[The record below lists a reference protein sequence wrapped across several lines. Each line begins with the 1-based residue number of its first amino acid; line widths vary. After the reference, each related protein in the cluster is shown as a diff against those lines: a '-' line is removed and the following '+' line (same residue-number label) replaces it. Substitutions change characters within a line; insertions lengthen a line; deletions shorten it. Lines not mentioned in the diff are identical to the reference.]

1 MTAPHALI
9 EFFRKEAS
17 EYLDRLDA
25 LLSGGDEVSPDGA
38 AFLTS
43 ARALRGSATMT
54 RLEGLPELAS
64 TVERIATGLRDQ
76 ELRWDQRLHF
86 AVKGALMELRALV
99 ERADQWNEHDTRRS
113 RTQSVA
119 LAAVAAGYL
128 ATSAPPD
135 SPASQILPIAR
146 LFPDDGAPGIV
157 QRNPNPPITLAQ
169 RFRSDMEA
177 AAGVIAREAQNLAT
191 SQAGPAQLALADAV
205 RRALI
210 GLADVAESYGA
221 ASIVSLATKMSR
233 APLSA
238 SSELSA
244 VQAFA
249 QLLMNRENTDGQLAM
264 QVKQANASWTGAP
277 AIEPAVV
284 SIDSLLYRGKSA
296 ITRARQVR
304 DELNTHWQRGTLSE
318 PSAHALFEELSDLL
332 DLAVTT

>member
-1 MTAPHALI
+1 LI

-86 AVKGALMELRALV
+86 AVKGALAELRALV
-99 ERADQWNEHDTRRS
+99 DRADQWNEHDTRRS

-135 SPASQILPIAR
+135 APASQILPIAR

-157 QRNPNPPITLAQ
+157 QRNPQPPVTLAQ
-169 RFRSDMEA
+169 RFRSDMAA

-238 SSELSA
+238 ASELSA

-264 QVKQANASWTGAP
+264 QVKQANAAWAGAP
-277 AIEPAVV
+277 ALEPAVV

-304 DELNTHWQRGTLSE
+304 DELNVHWQRGTLGE